1 MLENV
6 YLYELAILN
15 YCILRNDC
23 FSDQM
28 HIEILS
34 LTVLFPRSSTLHD
47 NSIDFPFIAVIVLR
61 ITVVSNVGPCTFF
74 SLSFSDIE

>member
-1 MLENV
+1 MYICMNWQYFIV
-6 YLYELAILN
+6 AFYGITSF
-15 YCILRNDC
+15 DC

-28 HIEILS
+28 DIEILS
-34 LTVLFPRSSTLHD
+34 LTVLLPRSNTLQD

-61 ITVVSNVGPCTFF
+61 IAVVSNVGPCTFF

>member
-1 MLENV
+1 MYICMNWQ
-6 YLYELAILN
+6 YLIIAFYGIF
-15 YCILRNDC
+15 DC

-34 LTVLFPRSSTLHD
+34 LTVLFPRSSTLQD

-61 ITVVSNVGPCTFF
+61 IAVVSNVGPCTFF